1 MSWQVVCLKRLAAV
15 CVTVVQGVFDD
26 RGEADSVK
34 VAVVSREY
42 EALVARQLQ
51 EQQR

>member
-1 MSWQVVCLKRLAAV
+1 MEAIPRRGALVF
-15 CVTVVQGVFDD
+15 QGAF
-26 RGEADSVK
+26 GEQGDANSLK